1 MQESRDLLPQLSIV
15 AIVPNPLLRDRRY
28 PNNLYGVSLKSGQL
42 ERWSGVGSV
51 KTDKEMGKEVDQGL
65 GEIIGGKMKRKRAQ
79 NLNGGAGHTY
89 ISLVGRV

>member
-15 AIVPNPLLRDRRY
+15 AIVPNPLLRDGRY
-28 PNNLYGVSLKSGQL
+28 PNNLYGISLKSEQL
-42 ERWSGVGSV
+42 ERWSGI

-79 NLNGGAGHTY
+79 NLTWGVGHTY